1 MMPQWN
7 EAGEI
12 GEIMHVEAFSPTAY
26 VPGPSFAFLE
36 RDFLE
41 LELCEISRLVL
52 YTTGSYSALP
62 K

>member
-1 MMPQWN
+1 
-7 EAGEI
+7 
-12 GEIMHVEAFSPTAY
+12 MHVEAFSPTAY

>member
-1 MMPQWN
+1 
-7 EAGEI
+7 
-12 GEIMHVEAFSPTAY
+12 MHVEAFSLTAY

-36 RDFLE
+36 RDLSE

-52 YTTGSYSALP
+52 YTTGSFNALP